1 MAGVNKV
8 ILVGN
13 LGKDPEIRAMDSG
26 RKVANFP
33 LATTETYK
41 DRDGNR
47 QEQTEWHN
55 IVFWGPV
62 ADTIE
67 RYLKKGSQ
75 IYVEGRIRTRTYQD
89 KDNQTRYITEIM
101 GQNLTMLGGGGRS
114 EGSGGDYG
122 SSQSS
127 GSQDSGGYQKSAGQ
141 SSSQPQTTSFN
152 SGGGDEDD
160 LPF

>member
-8 ILVGN
+8 ILIGN
-13 LGKDPEIRAMDSG
+13 LGKDPEVRAMESG

-41 DRDGNR
+41 DRDGNK

-55 IVFWGPV
+55 IVFWGPI

-67 RYLKKGSQ
+67 RYLKKGNS

-101 GQNLTMLGGGGRS
+101 GQNLTMLGGSRS

-122 SSQSS
+122 SAQSGADS
-127 GSQDSGGYQKSAGQ
+127 GGGYQKSAGQ
-141 SSSQPQTTSFN
+141 SSSQPQPTSFSN
-152 SGGGDEDD
+152 SGGDEDD

>member
-13 LGKDPEIRAMDSG
+13 LGKDPEVRAMDSG

-33 LATTETYK
+33 LATTESYK

-55 IVFWGPV
+55 VVFWGPI
-62 ADTIE
+62 ADTVE
-67 RYLKKGSQ
+67 RYLKKGNSVY
-75 IYVEGRIRTRTYQD
+75 IEGRIRTRSYQD

-101 GQNLTMLGGGGRS
+101 GQNLTMLGGANRDNGGNDGSYSAQSSGGSQRS
-114 EGSGGDYG
+114 EGQ
-122 SSQSS
+122 SQ
-127 GSQDSGGYQKSAGQ
+127 
-141 SSSQPQTTSFN
+141 SQPQPSSFS

>member
-13 LGKDPEIRAMDSG
+13 LGKDPEVRAMDSG

-33 LATTETYK
+33 LATTESYK

-55 IVFWGPV
+55 VVFWGPI
-62 ADTIE
+62 AETIE

-75 IYVEGRIRTRTYQD
+75 IFVEGRIRTRSYQD

-101 GQNLTMLGGGGRS
+101 GQNLTMLGGGNRS
-114 EGSGGDYG
+114 ESGGGEYSGAQASSGGNQRTEGQNQSQPQPTSFSSGGDD
-122 SSQSS
+122 Q
-127 GSQDSGGYQKSAGQ
+127 
-141 SSSQPQTTSFN
+141 
-152 SGGGDEDD
+152 DD

>member
-13 LGKDPEIRAMDSG
+13 LGKDPEVRAMESG

-55 IVFWGPV
+55 VVFWGPIV
-62 ADTIE
+62 DTIE
-67 RYLKKGSQ
+67 RYLKKGSS
-75 IYVEGRIRTRTYQD
+75 IYVEGRIRTRSYQD

-101 GQNLTMLGGGGRS
+101 GQQMNMLGGGGGRS
-114 EGSGGDYG
+114 EGYGSAEGGQASGEQRSSSGGQ
-122 SSQSS
+122 SQ
-127 GSQDSGGYQKSAGQ
+127 QSAP
-141 SSSQPQTTSFN
+141 QPTSFN
-152 SGGGDEDD
+152 SSGGDEDD